1 MLTPRTG
8 SKLKVKGINTSLL
21 IRCAHSQLTWC
32 SRKQLWSFHEC
43 SWLVVMETGLGRP
56 SQPTCGA
63 RHRGYGGKGGSE
75 EGGGKEGAGWEDEV
89 RKTKHV
95 IFPRGPSGAG
105 PGWMPPKQCYFI
117 SLMGH
122 NNRCT
127 FHHLSFGVIIGFPA
141 INSTRIPINLSV
153 WLTICVVTL
162 KR

>member
-8 SKLKVKGINTSLL
+8 SKLKVKGINMSLL

-141 INSTRIPINLSV
+141 INSTRIPSIYLSG
-153 WLTICVVTL
+153 
-162 KR
+162 